1 MLVCLEFEPAASSSA
16 DRRLSGNYGK
26 LTGWLGAP
34 GSFRKF
40 RNLAQ
45 LNCDLE
51 KYLSAAMQDFLAMYG
66 KMCFSCMI
74 SLMV

>member
-1 MLVCLEFEPAASSSA
+1 MLVRLGFEPAAFSSE

-26 LTGWLGAP
+26 LSGWVGVP

-51 KYLSAAMQDFLAMYG
+51 KYLSAAMQEFLAMYG

-74 SLMV
+74 FLMV